1 VIPKCT
7 GQIIFKHFTGKV
19 LKEII
24 MSRILLLCGILC
36 FFSILLYS
44 QKQTEV
50 TAPDTFRVEFTT
62 TKGSFIVEAYRKWSP
77 KGVDRFYNLVKINF
91 YEGLP
96 IFRVV
101 KNFVAQFGISNEYET
116 NKYWEERPIEDEP
129 CLKNNLKGYVAFARS
144 GVNTRT
150 TQIFINLQDNTRLD
164 TVTYNGVKGFPPI
177 GRIIE
182 GIDVIDHL
190 NSEYG
195 DAPNQDSI
203 TVKGREYTQR
213 KFPQMDYI
221 NKISIVD

>member
-1 VIPKCT
+1 
-7 GQIIFKHFTGKV
+7 
-19 LKEII
+19 
-24 MSRILLLCGILC
+24 
-36 FFSILLYS
+36 
-44 QKQTEV
+44 
-50 TAPDTFRVEFTT
+50 
-62 TKGSFIVEAYRKWSP
+62 
-77 KGVDRFYNLVKINF
+77 
-91 YEGLP
+91 
-96 IFRVV
+96 
-101 KNFVAQFGISNEYET
+101 VAQFGISNEYET

>member
-1 VIPKCT
+1 
-7 GQIIFKHFTGKV
+7 
-19 LKEII
+19 
-24 MSRILLLCGILC
+24 MSRVFLLCGILF
-36 FFSILLYS
+36 FFSTISYS
-44 QKQTEV
+44 QKQTEIKEV

-116 NKYWEERPIEDEP
+116 NKYWEERAIEDEP

-213 KFPQMDYI
+213 KFPHMDYI
-221 NKISIVD
+221 NKLSIVD

>member
-24 MSRILLLCGILC
+24 MSRILLLCGILF
-36 FFSILLYS
+36 FFSTLSYS

-164 TVTYNGVKGFPPI
+164 TVNYNGVKGFPPI
-177 GRIIE
+177 GRIVE

-213 KFPQMDYI
+213 KFPHMDYI